1 MGENVSLKFEQNFS
15 RPFWLQ
21 IGGRKG
27 LIFNNSLLLDF
38 FFYQNALTI
47 SLIKKN
53 NNKFL

>member
-27 LIFNNSLLLDF
+27 LILTIHCC

-47 SLIKKN
+47 SLIKKKN

>member
-38 FFYQNALTI
+38 FFF
-47 SLIKKN
+47 IKMH
-53 NNKFL
+53 